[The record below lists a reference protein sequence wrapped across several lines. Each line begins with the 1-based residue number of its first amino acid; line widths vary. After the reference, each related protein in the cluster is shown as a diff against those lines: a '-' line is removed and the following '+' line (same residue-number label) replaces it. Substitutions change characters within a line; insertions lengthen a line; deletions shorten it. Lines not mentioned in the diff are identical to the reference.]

1 MKWQALT
8 GIVALVVCAGCAK
21 KEDVQAKREEEFR
34 QLLTGARLA
43 GRFSMTGR
51 PEVREDSYK
60 ISSVTKLAGGIWTI
74 NAEIPRKSGPV
85 TLPVPVRVE
94 WAGDTPV
101 MQLTD
106 ATLPGLGPFTAR
118 ILFYKDKTGKGHY
131 AGFWWGGD
139 HGGRCLGWW
148 SGTNR
153 AGPPRPGARGIGS
166 SLW

>member
-1 MKWQALT
+1 MKRNALI
-8 GIVALVVCAGCAK
+8 GMAAVLVWAGCAK
-21 KEDVQAKREEEFR
+21 KGDVQAGREEEFR
-34 QLLTGARLA
+34 RLLTGARLA
-43 GRFSMTGR
+43 GRFSVTGR

-60 ISSVTKLAGGIWTI
+60 IASVTKLAGGIWTI

-106 ATLPGLGPFTAR
+106 ATLPGLGTFTAR

-131 AGFWWGGD
+131 AGFWWGGE
-139 HGGRCLGWW
+139 HGGEMF
-148 SGTNR
+148 GT
-153 AGPPRPGARGIGS
+153 IEH
-166 SLW
+166 